1 MYNNTAMNVD
11 RTSLSEFSV
20 ESQEALTRRKMSNL
34 TWDYK
39 LLNSTSNNATLNNDI
54 DEKSDECDGDEQSI
68 RINFDRGSRYLGH
81 HEFFP
86 LLQLNIQS
94 KARNND
100 ADTDGTQRNNKKL
113 NPSQFLKS
121 NFSFL

>member
-1 MYNNTAMNVD
+1 M
-11 RTSLSEFSV
+11 
-20 ESQEALTRRKMSNL
+20 
-34 TWDYK
+34 
-39 LLNSTSNNATLNNDI
+39 

-100 ADTDGTQRNNKKL
+100 ADADGAQRNNKKL
-113 NPSQFLKS
+113 DASQFLKS
-121 NFSFL
+121 NFSFFVDHFNLLHH